1 MSFVDLQ
8 LDQELLHAL
17 AEHEFTQ
24 PTAIQQQAI
33 PPLLEGHDVLASAPT
48 GTGKTLAFVL
58 PALQHIL
65 DTPRQEVGTPKVLIL
80 SPTREL
86 ARQTYDQVEQ
96 LVAHNNLKS
105 CLIVGGVPFGMQKAM
120 VAETIDVLVA
130 TPGRL
135 IEIEEHMALD
145 LSQVTVF
152 VIDEADRMLDLGF
165 IQAIHQVSDLLPLER
180 QTSMFS
186 ATLEG
191 DKVQAF
197 AHDLLAESAV
207 QVAVEAPRHVA
218 KKISQAVYQA
228 DNEQHKEHLL
238 KALLRLPEVKQAI
251 VFVNSRK
258 QVDIWLK
265 VIRTLGIQ
273 CTGLHGDLRQSDRNQ
288 QIKDMR
294 RGRTK
299 VLVATDVMSRGVDL
313 PGLSHVINL
322 HMPEKADSYVHRA
335 GRTGRDG
342 EAGSVWSIVDAMD
355 WPNLGRIE
363 RYIGNDISRQIFPGF
378 SPKKEEPAVLK
389 KIKAKKPK
397 VSKSDKAKADKAK
410 AKKAKNFKNSNTF

>member
-1 MSFVDLQ
+1 VSFVDLM
-8 LDQELLHAL
+8 LDEELLLAL

-24 PTAIQQQAI
+24 PTAIQNKAI
-33 PPLLEGHDVLASAPT
+33 PPLLEGSNLLASAPT

-65 DTPRQEVGTPKVLIL
+65 DTPRHEPGTPKVLIL

-86 ARQTYDQVEQ
+86 ARQTFDQIQQ
-96 LVAHNNLKS
+96 LIASTHLTS

-120 VAETIDVLVA
+120 VAEHIDVLVA

-145 LSQVTVF
+145 LSLVSVF
-152 VIDEADRMLDLGF
+152 VVDEADRMLDLGF
-165 IQAIHQVSDLLPLER
+165 IQAIHQISDMLPLEH

-197 AHDLLAESAV
+197 AHDLLSENAV
-207 QVAVEAPRHVA
+207 QVAVEAPRNVA
-218 KKISQAVYQA
+218 KNINQAVYQA
-228 DNEQHKEHLL
+228 DNELHKEHLL

-251 VFVNSRK
+251 VFVNSKR

-299 VLVATDVMSRGVDL
+299 VLVATDVMARGVDL
-313 PGLSHVINL
+313 PDLSHVINVYL
-322 HMPEKADSYVHRA
+322 PEKADSYVHRA

-342 EAGSVWSIVDAMD
+342 EAGCVWSIVDAMD

-363 RYIGNDISRQIFPGF
+363 RYIGTPIERQIFPGF
-378 SPKKEEPAVLK
+378 TPKKEEPTVLK
-389 KIKAKKPK
+389 KVKPKKPK
-397 VSKSDKAKADKAK
+397 LSKAAKAKADKAK
-410 AKKAKNFKNSNTF
+410 AKKAKKRNKI

>member
-1 MSFVDLQ
+1 M
-8 LDQELLHAL
+8 
-17 AEHEFTQ
+17 
-24 PTAIQQQAI
+24 
-33 PPLLEGHDVLASAPT
+33 
-48 GTGKTLAFVL
+48 
-58 PALQHIL
+58 
-65 DTPRQEVGTPKVLIL
+65 
-80 SPTREL
+80 
-86 ARQTYDQVEQ
+86 
-96 LVAHNNLKS
+96 
-105 CLIVGGVPFGMQKAM
+105 GGVPFGMQKAM

-410 AKKAKNFKNSNTF
+410 AKKAKKFKK